1 MHILRLCQAREVGAQ
16 DIQFIKLEFIEFP
29 LNSFGDVMSLLCL
42 SCAAGCVWGLCVQQ
56 GINAVVWVCCS
67 YLEKLQEHEG
77 DVETFT
83 FGKRPGTV
91 NQSK

>member
-29 LNSFGDVMSLLCL
+29 PNSFGDVMSRLCL

-67 YLEKLQEHEG
+67 YLEKHKNMKEMPKHSPLGRGQA
-77 DVETFT
+77 
-83 FGKRPGTV
+83 
-91 NQSK
+91 Q